1 MIVIDKKMRS
11 QRPQRKQSGYDLTK
25 MIIRCILA
33 VEWSEIYS
41 PSGAERRLF
50 TIVWMTVHE
59 WLVDAKQQIQ

>member
-33 VEWSEIYS
+33 VEWSDIYR
-41 PSGAERRLF
+41 PSGAEKTFYDCLDDGTR
-50 TIVWMTVHE
+50 M
-59 WLVDAKQQIQ
+59 AS